1 MTEATGRCHGYVAA
15 LRALICLAQLGS
27 DESSTLAGT
36 TFPRITYRRNETQVD
51 TDSSAARTI
60 NGERLWRFRIG
71 NYLELNQINFIV
83 GPLSILTS
91 KSLFA

>member
-51 TDSSAARTI
+51 SSAR
-60 NGERLWRFRIG
+60 E
-71 NYLELNQINFIV
+71 
-83 GPLSILTS
+83 PLTENDCGDSV
-91 KSLFA
+91 